1 MEYIQDLLKKRNMS
15 QLVLVILFIIYIL
28 MGYET
33 PEVLANIIDT
43 PLGKILVALFA
54 LILFAYSNPILGVL
68 GLIVAYTLIQSATA
82 KTGLAALEEYAP
94 TEEKKW
100 TPFSPRHQF
109 PYTLE
114 QEVVKK
120 MASTQFNTDYVKAP
134 YRPILDDTYDASY
147 LNTMN

>member
-15 QLVLVILFIIYIL
+15 QLILVILFIIYLL

-33 PEVLANIIDT
+33 PEMIANVVDT
-43 PLGKILVALFA
+43 PFGKVLVALFA

-68 GLIVAYTLIQSATA
+68 GLVVAYRLIQSATA
-82 KTGLAALEEYAP
+82 TTGLAALEQYAP

-100 TPFSPRHQF
+100 TPFTPRHQF

-114 QEVVKK
+114 QEIVKK
-120 MASTQFNTDYVKAP
+120 MASNEFNTNYVKAP
-134 YRPILDDTYDASY
+134 YRPMLDDTHDASY
-147 LNTMN
+147 VNDM